1 MSLRRKRGIIWCVFG
16 LAFLC
21 VLALYVC
28 PPAVQGLLTAVG
40 FLAPIAALVL
50 HGINRENA
58 GRYRTVPVMI
68 SGAGSLLEPH

>member
-28 PPAVQGLLTAVG
+28 PPAVQGLLTRNKYVKSYRLGEFGEGDAGVT
-40 FLAPIAALVL
+40 IATFKQ
-50 HGINRENA
+50 E
-58 GRYRTVPVMI
+58 
-68 SGAGSLLEPH
+68 